1 MSAFSMLRAKP
12 AERRLLQEGRL
23 AGPMPW
29 VIAIMMFLTV
39 MAAAAGL
46 ATSAAVR
53 GLSADLAGRLTVQ
66 LPEANPVLR
75 ETGRQAIIAE
85 LRRLAVVE
93 KIEPVDEATLSGLLE
108 PWLGED
114 GHDADLPIPALV
126 DVELRRA
133 TAQDVAD
140 VRKAVQEVAPA
151 ARVDEHAQ
159 WLAPLAS
166 LLRSLAWLAASIVL
180 LMTIATAATVVLAA
194 RAALNTHKSVIEV
207 MHLLGSTDGQVA
219 SLFQRR
225 IALDALFGGAAGLA
239 AALLVMLLLGRRM
252 AAIGSELLGSAGL
265 GVAGW
270 TIVLAL
276 PILGAVLATLA
287 ARFTILST
295 LRRTL

>member
-1 MSAFSMLRAKP
+1 MLTAKP

-39 MAAAAGL
+39 IAAAAGL
-46 ATSAAVR
+46 ATGSAVR
-53 GLSADLAGRLTVQ
+53 SLSADLAGRLTVQ
-66 LPEANPVLR
+66 LADANPVSR
-75 ETGRQAIIAE
+75 ETGRQAILAE

-93 KIEPVDEATLSGLLE
+93 KIESVDEKTLSGLLE
-108 PWLGED
+108 PWLGEE
-114 GHDADLPIPALV
+114 GRDADLPMPALI

-133 TAQDVAD
+133 TARDVAD
-140 VRKAVQEVAPA
+140 VRKAVQAVAPA

-159 WLAPLAS
+159 WLAPLAG
-166 LLRSLAWLAASIVL
+166 LLRSLAWLSAGLVL
-180 LMTIATAATVVLAA
+180 LMTIATASTVVLAV

-207 MHLLGSTDGQVA
+207 MHLLGSTDAQVA

-225 IALDALFGGAAGLA
+225 IALDALFGGAAGLV
-239 AALLVMLLLGRRM
+239 AALIVMVLIGRRM
-252 AAIGSELLGSAGL
+252 NAIGSELLGSAGL
-265 GVAGW
+265 DTWGW
-270 TIVLAL
+270 ITVLLL

-287 ARFTILST
+287 ARLTILST

>member
-1 MSAFSMLRAKP
+1 MWFLRAKP

-39 MAAAAGL
+39 IAAAAGL
-46 ATSAAVR
+46 ATGSAVR
-53 GLSADLAGRLTVQ
+53 SLSADLSGRLTVQ
-66 LPEANPVLR
+66 LPDANPVSR
-75 ETGRQAIIAE
+75 ETGRQAILAE

-93 KIEPVDEATLSGLLE
+93 KIEPVDENTLSGLLE

-114 GHDADLPIPALV
+114 GRDADLPMPALI

-140 VRKAVQEVAPA
+140 VRKALQAVAPA

-159 WLAPLAS
+159 WLAPLAG
-166 LLRSLAWLAASIVL
+166 LLRSLAWLSAGLVL
-180 LMTIATAATVVLAA
+180 LMTIATASTVVLAV
-194 RAALNTHKSVIEV
+194 RAALNTHKAVIEV

-239 AALLVMLLLGRRM
+239 AALVVMLLIGRKM
-252 AAIGSELLGSAGL
+252 DAIGSELLGSAGL
-265 GVAGW
+265 DTWGW
-270 TIVLAL
+270 IAVLLL

-287 ARFTILST
+287 ARLTILST
-295 LRRTL
+295 LRRSL